1 MGNSGFRFRG
11 GNFFRCELST
21 DLNHAR
27 AENYSYH
34 SQQPVQSWQGIFAT
48 DRQLITLNRYDYGEE
63 TLQAARIGDISDG
76 ASHTLSVRAES
87 NRFVVVL
94 DDKYRI
100 EASDDCAFM
109 SGQLG
114 IFSTSGRIEILTL
127 RYRAL

>member
-1 MGNSGFRFRG
+1 MAGYYLQ
-11 GNFFRCELST
+11 LS
-21 DLNHAR
+21 
-27 AENYSYH
+27 
-34 SQQPVQSWQGIFAT
+34 
-48 DRQLITLNRYDYGEE
+48 RQLITLNRYDYGEE

-100 EASDDCAFM
+100 EDSDDCAFM

-114 IFSTSGRIEILTL
+114 IFSTSGRIEIPDAPLSGIMFINYYSNTVKERKEKL
-127 RYRAL
+127 